1 MEREERFSFIARVPD
16 EPGAL
21 HRVAAIITEFG
32 LNITRAQYDQRIDRE
47 TVFFEVTGDPER
59 CSQVLDHLDRAGLL
73 QTSLPRS
80 RILKLYVYLPHQA
93 GALAAFLDTVRL
105 GGANILFIDFDERGR
120 HPERV
125 TISLNLDQNGVVDD
139 LLGQLSSAYKLE
151 VVEYDP
157 TGRHLDDTIF
167 YVRFAQ
173 RVRELIGDEADDSF
187 LLRFLHDI
195 NHTVQ
200 ELMNR
205 GRDPQEVFANVLSAG
220 QTLRK
225 TSDQGFYADV
235 QQIVVSDQVTLF
247 CFQMPCGGNVFLLK
261 AGDELVLVDTGF
273 GIYHDDILQMLARYG
288 FTDLGQLKRVII
300 THADA
305 DHCGGSGLFA
315 VPCYMHPGT
324 LEVIRQANR
333 AYGSRSE
340 GSVLEEVYTTMINL
354 FSGFTIPEDVHLF
367 SSEPLGT
374 VGPFPI
380 VGEVRVGDLHF
391 QVLEGLGGHMYAQTY
406 LFCREAGI
414 FFTADCVINF
424 DSLTQARR
432 DYSTLAVLLVTSVN
446 VDSDLARTE
455 RQAILQ
461 IMTDLGTS
469 RGQEER
475 PGLICGGH
483 GAVSVLDDHG
493 RLIPYGAVTHYAAK
507 E

>member
-32 LNITRAQYDQRIDRE
+32 LNITRTQYDQRIDRE
-47 TVFFEVTGDPER
+47 TVFFEVIGDAGQYR
-59 CSQVLDHLDRAGLL
+59 QVLDHLNLAGLL
-73 QTSLPRS
+73 QTSLPKI

-93 GALAAFLDTVRL
+93 GALSSFLDLVRQ
-105 GGANILFIDFDERGR
+105 GGANIFFIDFDERGR

-157 TGRHLDDTIF
+157 TGHHLDDTIF

-173 RVRELIGDEADDSF
+173 RVRELIGDGADDSF
-187 LLRFLHDI
+187 LLQFLHDI

-220 QTLRK
+220 QTLHK
-225 TSDQGFYADV
+225 TSKEGFYSDI
-235 QQIVVSDQVTLF
+235 QQIQVSDLVTLF
-247 CFQMPCGGNVFLLK
+247 CFQMPCGGNVFLFK
-261 AGDELVLVDTGF
+261 TGDELVLVDTGF
-273 GIYHDDILQMLARYG
+273 GIYHDDIVQMLARYG
-288 FTDLGQLKRVII
+288 FTDLSKLTRIII

-305 DHCGGSGLFA
+305 DHCGGSGLFP

-354 FSGFTIPEDVHLF
+354 FSRFAIPEDVHLF
-367 SSEPLGT
+367 SSEPQGM

-380 VGEVRVGDLHF
+380 VGEVTIGDLQF
-391 QVLEGLGGHMYAQTY
+391 LVLEGLGGHMYAQTY
-406 LFCREAGI
+406 LFCREAGL
-414 FFTADCVINF
+414 FFAADCVINF

-455 RQAILQ
+455 RKAVVQILN
-461 IMTDLGTS
+461 DLNHT

-475 PGLICGGH
+475 PCLICGGH
-483 GAVSVLDDHG
+483 GAVSVLDHG
-493 RLIPYGAVTHYAAK
+493 RLVPYGTVTHYAAK